1 VSMILEGIRIIDW
14 TVQQLG
20 PVSTAMLG
28 DMGADVIKIEQRGV
42 GDPSRGMDRFGGVPT
57 MLPNGHSVV
66 YEAVNRNKRGIS
78 VDLKKE
84 EGREI
89 VYRLVKD
96 ADVFV
101 QNFRTGVAAR
111 MCLDYQT
118 LSRIN
123 PRLIYASGSGFGP
136 KGPDGCRPAYD
147 PMGQARSGIMNA
159 VGEPDSPPLYITG
172 AVADQSGGVMLA
184 FGILAALL
192 ARERLGIGQEIHA
205 SHLGSMINL
214 QWFNVMAATL
224 LGYQLPRQRR
234 TDITNPLANHYKC
247 KDGKWIF
254 LSHTQSDRYW
264 PSICRVLDIE
274 HLEKDPRFATAR
286 KRAMNHEELIDII
299 DKIFATRNLDEW
311 EKILTE
317 KGDFIFSRIQSVSDL
332 PTDPQVLANDYIVD
346 YNHPTL
352 GPVKVIGF
360 PVSFSKTPSSVRLPA
375 PVFGQ
380 HTEEI
385 LMDVGGY
392 TWEEI
397 EKLKDDK
404 VI

>member
-1 VSMILEGIRIIDW
+1 MILEGIRIIDW

-28 DMGADVIKIEQRGV
+28 DMGAEVIKIEQRGV
-42 GDPSRGMDRFGGVPT
+42 GDPSRGMDRFGGVSIV
-57 MLPNGHSVV
+57 LPNGQSLV
-66 YEAVNRNKRGIS
+66 YEATNRNKRGIA

-84 EGREI
+84 EGREVI
-89 VYRLVKD
+89 YRLVKNS
-96 ADVFV
+96 DVFV

-111 MCLDYQT
+111 MKLDYKT
-118 LSRIN
+118 LSEIN
-123 PRLIYASGSGFGP
+123 PKLVYASGSGFGS
-136 KGPDGCRPAYD
+136 KGPDGCRGAYD

-159 VGEPDSPPLYITG
+159 VGEPDGPPLYITG
-172 AVADQSGGVMLA
+172 AVADQAGGVMLA

-192 ARERLGIGQEIHA
+192 ARERLGIGQEIQA

-234 TDITNPLANHYKC
+234 TGITNPLANHYMC
-247 KDGKWIF
+247 QDGKWIF

-264 PSICRVLDIE
+264 PSICRVLGIE
-274 HLEKDPRFATAR
+274 HLEKDPRFVSAY
-286 KRAMNHEELIDII
+286 KRAMNHEELIGIL
-299 DKIFATRNLDEW
+299 DKVFATKNLDEW
-311 EKILTE
+311 EKILVE
-317 KGDFIFSRIQSVSDL
+317 KGDFIFSRIQSVTDL
-332 PTDPQVLANDYIVD
+332 AGDPQVLANDYIVD

-360 PVSFSKTPSSVRLPA
+360 PVSFSKTPPSVRMPA

-380 HTEEI
+380 HTEEV
-385 LMDVGGY
+385 LMEVGGY

-397 EKLKDDK
+397 EKLKDK
-404 VI
+404 EVI